1 MLDVGWGGWY
11 TISVKIAAIG
21 GYRERLRRESECTN
35 SNGVCERLT
44 PLVHFC
50 RAKMYTFALG
60 LKPARRVKKF
70 GGYPS
75 NKRRKIMSFKI
86 KLISTVSAFILVFS
100 MLLVGVLATTSGFTI
115 KLKGDIQFNIANSTL
130 YIKDIR
136 ISNGLTEGETI
147 DNFLPSFV
155 NENFELDLGTV
166 LSDSGTV
173 SIEIDVINTTET
185 VYSASSKSSIAG
197 AVLSVS
203 GTIAGDNVP
212 QENVLSYTGI
222 SGTVQ
227 ISISAASSTTINL
240 NEIVVDMAETTEPVG
255 YTLTLNNNDSD
266 IEVWYKTDLNSLNYS
281 ILDSNSSV
289 EINTNNSDSFYL
301 YLTLNNDPYP
311 FKDKT
316 ESSSESASIEPRR
329 YVLDYQVCVNDVL
342 IGTLSYVQ
350 SSVLPSTQYE
360 PNEGGVGVA
369 IPGVDVAMDVS
380 VRAEEN
386 DVVETSVDESE
397 TILIC
402 KITKSLV
409 IDIG

>member
-1 MLDVGWGGWY
+1 
-11 TISVKIAAIG
+11 
-21 GYRERLRRESECTN
+21 
-35 SNGVCERLT
+35 
-44 PLVHFC
+44 
-50 RAKMYTFALG
+50 
-60 LKPARRVKKF
+60 
-70 GGYPS
+70 
-75 NKRRKIMSFKI
+75 MSFKI

>member
-1 MLDVGWGGWY
+1 
-11 TISVKIAAIG
+11 
-21 GYRERLRRESECTN
+21 
-35 SNGVCERLT
+35 
-44 PLVHFC
+44 
-50 RAKMYTFALG
+50 
-60 LKPARRVKKF
+60 
-70 GGYPS
+70 
-75 NKRRKIMSFKI
+75 MSFKI

-222 SGTVQ
+222 SGTVH

-240 NEIVVDMAETTEPVG
+240 NEIVVDMTETTEPIG
-255 YTLTLNNNDSD
+255 YTLTLNNNNRD

-301 YLTLNNDPYP
+301 YLTLNDDPYP

-329 YVLDYQVCVNDVL
+329 YVLNYQVCVNDVL

-360 PNEGGVGVA
+360 PNEGSAEVGK
-369 IPGVDVAMDVS
+369 PGINVAMEVLVS
-380 VRAEEN
+380 AAEN
-386 DVVETSVDESE
+386 DVVETSVDESK

>member
-1 MLDVGWGGWY
+1 
-11 TISVKIAAIG
+11 
-21 GYRERLRRESECTN
+21 
-35 SNGVCERLT
+35 
-44 PLVHFC
+44 
-50 RAKMYTFALG
+50 
-60 LKPARRVKKF
+60 
-70 GGYPS
+70 
-75 NKRRKIMSFKI
+75 MSFKI

-222 SGTVQ
+222 SGTVH

-240 NEIVVDMAETTEPVG
+240 NEIVVDMAETTEPIG

-266 IEVWYKTDLNSLNYS
+266 IEVWYKTDINSLNYS

-301 YLTLNNDPYP
+301 YLTLNDDPYP

-316 ESSSESASIEPRR
+316 ESSSESASIEPRK

-342 IGTLSYVQ
+342 IGTLLYVQ
-350 SSVLPSTQYE
+350 SRVLPSTQYE
-360 PNEGGVGVA
+360 ANEGRAEIG
-369 IPGVDVAMDVS
+369 IPGVNVAMEVS
-380 VRAEEN
+380 VSAAEN
-386 DVVETSVDESE
+386 DVVETSVDESG

-409 IDIG
+409 IDIR

>member
-1 MLDVGWGGWY
+1 
-11 TISVKIAAIG
+11 
-21 GYRERLRRESECTN
+21 
-35 SNGVCERLT
+35 
-44 PLVHFC
+44 
-50 RAKMYTFALG
+50 
-60 LKPARRVKKF
+60 
-70 GGYPS
+70 
-75 NKRRKIMSFKI
+75 MSFKI

-222 SGTVQ
+222 SGTVH

-240 NEIVVDMAETTEPVG
+240 NEIVVDMAETTEPIG

-301 YLTLNNDPYP
+301 YLTLNDDPYP

-316 ESSSESASIEPRR
+316 ESSSEPASIEPRG
-329 YVLDYQVCVNDVL
+329 YVLNYPVSVNDVL
-342 IGTLSYVQ
+342 IGTLMYVQ
-350 SSVLPSTQYE
+350 PRELPSTQYE
-360 PNEGGVGVA
+360 ANEGRAEIG
-369 IPGVDVAMDVS
+369 IPGVNVAMEVS
-380 VRAEEN
+380 VSAAEN
-386 DVVETSVDESE
+386 DVVETSVDESG

-409 IDIG
+409 IDIR